1 MYAFNINY
9 LTIAVNRVLY
19 CYISNPM
26 KTNDSKQLS
35 KNDWLQAAL
44 EFLGISG
51 IESVKIVPL
60 AAHLGVTSGS
70 FYWHFSNRPE
80 LYSALL
86 DYWETEMTD
95 KAIEAARK
103 YSGSPEDRI
112 WNLMKEVM
120 DSGMAKYDLA
130 VWHWAQSDGEAQE
143 VFSRTIEKRFAFA
156 TWMFEQVGFASIQ
169 AEVRGRMMVVYMMG
183 ESTLLPGAPS
193 DRKERL
199 RLKHQILTS
208 THNS

>member
-1 MYAFNINY
+1 
-9 LTIAVNRVLY
+9 
-19 CYISNPM
+19 M
-26 KTNDSKQLS
+26 KTNESTQLT
-35 KNDWLQAAL
+35 KNDWLRAAL
-44 EFLGISG
+44 EFLGASG

-86 DYWETEMTD
+86 NFWETEMTD

-103 YSGSPEDRI
+103 FSGSPGDRI
-112 WNLMKEVM
+112 WNLMEEVM

-130 VWHWAQSDGEAQE
+130 VWHWAQSDDEARE

-156 TWMFEQVGFASIQ
+156 TWMFEQVGFDPSQ

-183 ESTLLPGAPS
+183 ESTLLPGEPS

-199 RLKHQILTS
+199 RLKHQILTA
-208 THNS
+208 THSA